1 MTAIPDGSLA
11 GHLIVAT
18 PSLADPNFSHA
29 VVLLLDHDEE
39 GAFGVI
45 LNRPSETTTGE
56 AMPAWQGP
64 IADPAVMFVGGP
76 VQPVALIGLGRLRS
90 ELAPVPIVAPGIG
103 VADLT
108 ADPGEVAEHFSALR
122 FFAGYA
128 GWEAGQLEEEL
139 AQGAWFVVE
148 VDPVDVFSAAPGQLW
163 RVVLA
168 RQGGVF
174 LTIPPDPSWN

>member
-1 MTAIPDGSLA
+1 MTDIPDGTLT
-11 GHLIVAT
+11 GHLIVAS
-18 PSLADPNFSHA
+18 PSLADPNFGHA

-45 LNRPSETTTGE
+45 LNRPSDTTVAE
-56 AMPAWQGP
+56 ALPAWRDAA
-64 IADPAVMFVGGP
+64 ADPDVMFVGGP
-76 VQPVALIGLGRLRS
+76 VQQVAMVGLGRLRS
-90 ELAPVPIVAPGIG
+90 ELAPVPIVAQGIG
-103 VADLT
+103 VVDLT
-108 ADPGEVAEHFSALR
+108 GEPQEALEHFSAVR

-139 AQGAWFVVE
+139 GLGGWFVVE
-148 VDPVDVFSAAPGQLW
+148 PDPADPFSAAPGQLW

-174 LTIPPDPSWN
+174 LTIPPDPSQN

>member
-1 MTAIPDGSLA
+1 MTEIPDGTLA

-18 PSLADPNFSHA
+18 PSLGDASFAHA

-45 LNRPSETTTGE
+45 LNRPSETPTAE
-56 AMPAWQGP
+56 AMPAWREP
-64 IADPAVMFVGGP
+64 IADPRVMFVGGP

-90 ELAPVPIVAPGIG
+90 EQAPVPMVAPGIG

-108 ADPGEVAEHFSALR
+108 ADPQEVAEHFSSLR

-128 GWEAGQLEEEL
+128 GWEAGQLEAEL
-139 AQGAWFVVE
+139 DEGAWFVVD
-148 VDPVDVFSAAPGQLW
+148 VDPVDVFTAAPGQLW

-174 LTIPPDPSWN
+174 LTVTPDPSRN